1 MQEPTLTDYSEFTP
15 FNNELQPNFAED
27 PKRDRKRIFSIVLL
41 FVAVCSGACF
51 YAWQYLVSTPNDF
64 PVNTPIEIELGTST
78 KAAAHILKEA
88 GAIRSE
94 YALLAVLRLNHKEDS
109 VKAST
114 YTFDTPLSLH
124 ELAAA
129 LTKGDNTSNLL
140 RITHKEG
147 ETVAELAT
155 IADEILVDFDESAFL
170 ALATNEEGK
179 LFPETYFVPKNYTAL
194 DLFTLMRSTFDTKIE
209 PLSAEIQNHSLTLDE
224 IIILASIL
232 EREANSLD
240 SKRIVSGILQTRLD
254 IGMALQVDA
263 SMEYV
268 LKKPLSELTAEDLD
282 MDSPYNTYLYP
293 DLPPTPIGNPG
304 LEAIKA
310 VLNPEPSDYLF
321 YITGDDGNFYY
332 ARDFEEHK
340 INIARHLR

>member
-1 MQEPTLTDYSEFTP
+1 M
-15 FNNELQPNFAED
+15 
-27 PKRDRKRIFSIVLL
+27 PKD
-41 FVAVCSGACF
+41 
-51 YAWQYLVSTPNDF
+51 
-64 PVNTPIEIELGTST
+64 
-78 KAAAHILKEA
+78 
-88 GAIRSE
+88 
-94 YALLAVLRLNHKEDS
+94 
-109 VKAST
+109 
-114 YTFDTPLSLH
+114 
-124 ELAAA
+124 
-129 LTKGDNTSNLL
+129 
-140 RITHKEG
+140 
-147 ETVAELAT
+147 
-155 IADEILVDFDESAFL
+155 
-170 ALATNEEGK
+170 
-179 LFPETYFVPKNYTAL
+179 YTAL
-194 DLFTLMRSTFDTKIE
+194 ELFTLMRSTFDAKIA
-209 PLSAEIQNHSLTLDE
+209 PLDTEIQNHSLSLDE

-268 LKKPLSELTAEDLD
+268 LQKPLSLLTAEDLD
-282 MDSPYNTYLYP
+282 TDSPYNTYLYP

-304 LEAIKA
+304 LEAIEA

>member
-1 MQEPTLTDYSEFTP
+1 MQEPTPADIEEFAP
-15 FNNELQPNFAED
+15 LKGESQDAFEQP
-27 PKRDRKRIFSIVLL
+27 PKRSLTRLLSVLLL
-41 FVAVCSGACF
+41 FVAVSAGACF
-51 YAWQYLVSTPNDF
+51 YAWQYLTSTPNNF

-78 KAAAHILKEA
+78 KAAAKLLKEV

-94 YALLAVLRLNHKEDS
+94 YALLLVLKFNHKEES
-109 VKAST
+109 IKAST
-114 YTFDTPLSLH
+114 YIFDKPLSLH
-124 ELAAA
+124 ELATR

-147 ETVAELAT
+147 ETVAELAA
-155 IADEILVDFDESAFL
+155 IANEVLIDFDETAFL
-170 ALATNEEGK
+170 ALAKTEEGK
-179 LFPETYFVPKNYTAL
+179 LFPETYFVPKDYTAL
-194 DLFTLMRSTFDTKIE
+194 ELFTLMRSTFDAKIA
-209 PLSAEIQNHSLTLDE
+209 PLDTEIQNHSLSLDE

-268 LKKPLSELTAEDLD
+268 LQKPLSLLTAEDLD
-282 MDSPYNTYLYP
+282 TDSPYNTYLYP

-304 LEAIKA
+304 LEAIEA